1 MRSKCINHFI
11 LYLKPQQR
19 DKNKRAFF
27 SDNFKET
34 IYRLNYLKNTRGI
47 GVIVGESGSGKTS
60 ALRYF
65 AEDLNSSLF
74 KVIYSPHTTGSVFK
88 PP

>member
-1 MRSKCINHFI
+1 MYRSFYSLSKTPFSKEIKTKELFE
-11 LYLKPQQR
+11 
-19 DKNKRAFF
+19 

-34 IYRLNYLKNTRGI
+34 ISRLNYLKDTRGI

-74 KVIYSPHTTGSVFK
+74 
-88 PP
+88 